1 MTARIFLSAALTL
14 GMACTAHAAETVSL
28 PTVKQLNLV
37 AAERIAEAADKYAT
51 SQGWV
56 GSIAV
61 VDAAGYPIVVRR
73 MDGATAISADLAVR
87 KAKTSALFGAP
98 SVNLENRVNDGH
110 PALLALD
117 VTTLAGGQPIVVDGK
132 VIGAVGVSTPVG
144 AHDDPIASAASHVL
158 DAAH

>member
-1 MTARIFLSAALTL
+1 MTARIFLTAALAL
-14 GMACTAHAAETVSL
+14 GIACTAQAAEKLTL
-28 PTVKQLNLV
+28 PTVKQLDLA
-37 AAERIAEAADKYAT
+37 AAERIADAADKYAT
-51 SQGWV
+51 EQNWV

-61 VDAAGYPIVVRR
+61 VDAGGYPIVVRR
-73 MDGATAISADLAVR
+73 MDGATPLSADLAVR
-87 KAKTSALFGAP
+87 KAKTSALLGVP
-98 SVNLENRVNDGH
+98 SVNLENRINDNH

-158 DAAH
+158 DATK